1 MKYFNKTRTIE
12 QKVTDREV
20 LTNLDRQTQLLN
32 AILQELK
39 KLNESKNATYK
50 RFKFLGAS
58 YLSENMQYYYLLGI
72 TGEFTF
78 SV

>member
-20 LTNLDRQTQLLN
+20 LTNLNRQTQLLN

-39 KLNESKNATYK
+39 KLNE
-50 RFKFLGAS
+50 
-58 YLSENMQYYYLLGI
+58 
-72 TGEFTF
+72 
-78 SV
+78 

>member
-20 LTNLDRQTQLLN
+20 LHNLNRQSELLK

-39 KLNESKNATYK
+39 KINDTKN
-50 RFKFLGAS
+50 
-58 YLSENMQYYYLLGI
+58 
-72 TGEFTF
+72 